1 MKEEKLFALLSDIE
15 EAYVAEARTAVPK
28 RNRLKGLSVRSR
40 FRRHRLIPAVS
51 WILILILVCTALLS
65 PASVLATNR
74 DIAEND
80 VKVFIGS
87 SRALSNV
94 RAYFYRLERG
104 RLLRCLARE
113 HAEAAYSAVVVFDD
127 YYSAQDV
134 TAFAEKE
141 GLRIEHIYL
150 WVPGETGRTSLS
162 VKEND
167 VQGAITRFY
176 ERAKALEGTEE
187 FGAAEQDYIRMI
199 DGSYGIFSITA
210 EASAKTLHR
219 IANAEPVA
227 FVDVKYSEEAEMIAA
242 EKGVDVQYIELP
254 YKPDGAL

>member
-40 FRRHRLIPAVS
+40 FRRQRLVPAVS
-51 WILILILVCTALLS
+51 WILVLALVCTALLS
-65 PASVLATNR
+65 PASVLAANG
-74 DIAEND
+74 DFSGAE

-87 SRALSNV
+87 SRAVSIV
-94 RAYFYRLERG
+94 RARLYPLVRERF
-104 RLLRCLARE
+104 LQKLARKS
-113 HAEAAYSAVVVFDD
+113 ADNTYSAVVVLDN

-134 TAFAEKE
+134 EAFAEKE
-141 GLRIEHIYL
+141 GLCIERIYL
-150 WVPGETGRTSLS
+150 WAPGETGRASLS

-187 FGAAEQDYIRMI
+187 FGAAEQDCIRMI
-199 DGSYGIFSITA
+199 DGSCGIFSITA